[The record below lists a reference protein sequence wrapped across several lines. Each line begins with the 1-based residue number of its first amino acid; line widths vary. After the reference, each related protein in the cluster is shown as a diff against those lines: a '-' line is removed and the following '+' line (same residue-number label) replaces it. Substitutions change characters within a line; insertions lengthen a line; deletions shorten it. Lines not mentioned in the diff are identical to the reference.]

1 MNQKPLPPEQ
11 EIKDR
16 AKQLR
21 ALWTR
26 GQKIRPFL
34 RKQAPLFRQLLH
46 EEWSWAGLAL
56 AMTKAGITYETKKP
70 WTADSL
76 LQAFSRAQRP
86 LNGHARRKGCEPNPA
101 DAKPALHVVTL
112 APASVS
118 SAHIAKPV
126 EGGSTNEPARSA
138 SRFKPVS
145 IKPFEPRPQPTQAEL
160 AEIEQNRRL
169 TFGRS

>member
-11 EIKDR
+11 EIKVC

-34 RKQAPLFRQLLH
+34 RKQAPLFRQLLQDD
-46 EEWSWAGLAL
+46 WSWAGLAL
-56 AMTKAGITYETKKP
+56 AMTKAGITYDTKKP

-76 LQAFSRAQRP
+76 LQAFSRAQRA
-86 LNGHARRKGCEPNPA
+86 LKGHSRRKDAEPSPA
-101 DAKPALHVVTL
+101 DARPILHVVASADVPISPVQIAMPAKSSPAN
-112 APASVS
+112 APA
-118 SAHIAKPV
+118 KPA
-126 EGGSTNEPARSA
+126 P
-138 SRFKPVS
+138 RFKPVS

-160 AEIEQNRRL
+160 DAIEQNRRL